1 MLYLSANKKPCSPES
16 TPMTL
21 LPFSRPDISEADIEA
36 VADVLRSGWIT
47 TGPKASEFEAEFGK
61 HCGARHSI
69 AVSSATGG
77 MQVVLRALDIGPGDE
92 VITPSMTWVSTV
104 NMIVLCGAT
113 PVFVDVDRDT
123 LMVAPRD
130 VERAITAR
138 TKAIIP
144 VHYAGAAVDLDGFR
158 ALASR
163 HHIALIED
171 AAHAAGSAYKGSA
184 IGSSGTAI
192 FSFHPIKNITS
203 GEGGMIVTDDD
214 ELAERIRRLKFH
226 GLGADAFERSN
237 QGRAPQAEV
246 LEPGY
251 KYNMPDIAAALGLGQ
266 LQRLDDFNQRRGEL
280 AALYDAALAAI
291 DGIEPLGQPQW
302 PIKHSWHLYIVRVH
316 REQFGLDRD
325 GFMAALKQQ
334 QIGTGLH
341 FRAVHLQKYYREQ
354 ACGNIELRNTEWNS
368 DRICSLPLFPSMTA
382 ADVARVTDTIGG
394 IQP

>member
-1 MLYLSANKKPCSPES
+1 
-16 TPMTL
+16 MTF
-21 LPFSRPDISEADIEA
+21 LPFSRPDISEAEIEA

-47 TGPKASEFEAEFGK
+47 TGPRASEFETEFGK

-113 PVFVDVDRDT
+113 PVFVDVDRET
-123 LMVAPRD
+123 LMVSPED
-130 VERAITAR
+130 VERAITPR

-158 ALASR
+158 QLAAN
-163 HHIALIED
+163 HQIALVED
-171 AAHAAGSAYKGSA
+171 AAHAAGSDYKGHA

-214 ELAERIRRLKFH
+214 ALADRIRRLKFH
-226 GLGADAFERSN
+226 GLGADAFDRSN

-266 LQRLDDFNQRRGEL
+266 LQRLDDFNQRRSEL
-280 AALYDAALAAI
+280 AALYAAALADI
-291 DGIEPLGQPQW
+291 DGIEPLGLPQW
-302 PIKHSWHLYIVRVH
+302 PISHSWHLYIVRVH
-316 REQFGLDRD
+316 SEQFGLDRNE
-325 GFMAALKQQ
+325 FMAALKQQ

-341 FRAVHLQKYYREQ
+341 FRAVHQQKYYREQ
-354 ACGNIELRNTEWNS
+354 AYGSIALVNTEWNS
-368 DRICSLPLFPSMTA
+368 ERICSLPLFPLMTN
-382 ADVARVTDTIGG
+382 ADVARVTDAIRK
-394 IQP
+394 IQA

>member
-1 MLYLSANKKPCSPES
+1 
-16 TPMTL
+16 MTF
-21 LPFSRPDISEADIEA
+21 LPFSQPDISEAEIAA

-47 TGPKASEFEAEFGK
+47 TGPRASELEAEFGV

-113 PVFVDVDRDT
+113 PVFVDVDRET
-123 LMVAPRD
+123 LMVSPQQ
-130 VERAITAR
+130 VERAITPR

-158 ALASR
+158 ELATR
-163 HHIALIED
+163 HRITLIED
-171 AAHAAGSAYKGSA
+171 AAHAAGSAYKGNP

-192 FSFHPIKNITS
+192 FSFHPIKNMTS
-203 GEGGMIVTDDD
+203 GEGGMVVTDDD
-214 ELAERIRRLKFH
+214 ALADRIRRLKFH
-226 GLGADAFERSN
+226 GLGADAFDRSN

-251 KYNMPDIAAALGLGQ
+251 KYNMPDIAAALALGQ
-266 LQRLDDFNQRRGEL
+266 LQRLDEFNRRRSEL
-280 AALYDAALAAI
+280 AALYASALADIA
-291 DGIEPLGQPQW
+291 GIEPLGQPQW
-302 PIKHSWHLYIVRVH
+302 PISHSWHLYIVRVH
-316 REQFGLDRD
+316 SEQFGLDRD
-325 GFMAALKQQ
+325 QFMAALKQQ

-341 FRAVHLQKYYREQ
+341 FRAVHQQKYYREQ
-354 ACGNIELRNTEWNS
+354 AYGDIELVNTEWNS
-368 DRICSLPLFPSMTA
+368 DRICSLPLFPSMTT
-382 ADVARVTDTIGG
+382 ADVATVSDAIRKIKT
-394 IQP
+394 